1 MKDEPI
7 NDHEN
12 TDRRA
17 STDRRK
23 HPGADATPGARNG
36 GVLGRAADKIV
47 NGEGVFTLIRAGLT
61 SQLSSWTDMAASF
74 VFYAWVFFPLGR
86 DPLRSFLATAIGLIL
101 GGIVNSVVNYKFT
114 FRSEHC
120 AVKAVAVKFFL
131 IWAGSFLL
139 NLGGT
144 TGLDHVLQHWETIL
158 RIDWIK
164 PDGIF
169 AFARLSVSLVVSI
182 FWNFLLQ
189 KNFVYRSTRFD
200 PYAIRFVD
208 WLTLRR
214 NRRP

>member
-1 MKDEPI
+1 MSNDNTNETTVTDSRTSSGEPESERPVK
-7 NDHEN
+7 N
-12 TDRRA
+12 
-17 STDRRK
+17 
-23 HPGADATPGARNG
+23 GA
-36 GVLGRAADKIV
+36 LGRAADKLV
-47 NGEGVFTLIRAGLT
+47 NGGGIFTLVRATLT

-74 VFYAWVFFPLGR
+74 VCYAWIFFPLGL
-86 DPLRSFLATAIGLIL
+86 DPLRSFLSTAIGLVL

-144 TGLDHVLQHWETIL
+144 TGLDLVLQRWDTLL
-158 RIDWIK
+158 RVGWIK

-169 AFARLSVSLVVSI
+169 AFARLSVSLIVSV

-189 KNFVYRSTRFD
+189 KNFVYRRTSFD

-208 WLTLRR
+208 RVLLRR
-214 NRRP
+214 RR

>member
-1 MKDEPI
+1 MNIKQD
-7 NDHEN
+7 NDTTANDAPSH
-12 TDRRA
+12 DRDA
-17 STDRRK
+17 GRK
-23 HPGADATPGARNG
+23 N
-36 GVLGRAADKIV
+36 GVLGRATDKLV
-47 NGEGVFTLIRAGLT
+47 HGEGVFTLIRAGLT

-74 VFYAWVFFPLGR
+74 VCYAWIFFPLGR
-86 DPLRSFLATAIGLIL
+86 DPLRSFLATAIGLVL

-144 TGLDHVLQHWETIL
+144 TGLDHVLQHSEAIL
-158 RIDWIK
+158 RVGWIK

-214 NRRP
+214 RPSSSK

>member
-1 MKDEPI
+1 MNPDQL
-7 NDHEN
+7 NDNANEAFRPTATGDARVQN
-12 TDRRA
+12 
-17 STDRRK
+17 
-23 HPGADATPGARNG
+23 PGTRHGA
-36 GVLGRAADKIV
+36 LGKAADKLV
-47 NGEGVFTLIRAGLT
+47 HGEGIFTLIRATLT

-74 VFYAWVFFPLGR
+74 VCYAWIFFPLGR

-144 TGLDHVLQHWETIL
+144 TFLDHLLQGWDAVL
-158 RIDWIK
+158 RVGWIK

-169 AFARLSVSLVVSI
+169 AFARLSVSLVVSV

-189 KNFVYRSTRFD
+189 KNFVYRPTKFD

-208 WLTLRR
+208 WVTLRK
-214 NRRP
+214 RRRG

>member
-1 MKDEPI
+1 MTPDQL
-7 NDHEN
+7 NDNANE
-12 TDRRA
+12 TLQ
-17 STDRRK
+17 STQCDGAAESHSNA
-23 HPGADATPGARNG
+23 HP
-36 GVLGRAADKIV
+36 GVLGKAADKLV
-47 NGEGVFTLIRAGLT
+47 HGEGIFTLIRATLT

-74 VFYAWVFFPLGR
+74 VCYAWIFFPLGR

-120 AVKAVAVKFFL
+120 SVKAVAVKFFL

-144 TGLDHVLQHWETIL
+144 TFLDHVLQGWDAIL
-158 RIDWIK
+158 RVGWIK

-169 AFARLSVSLVVSI
+169 AFARLSVSLVVSV

-189 KNFVYRSTRFD
+189 KNFVYCQTRFD

-208 WLTLRR
+208 WVTLRK
-214 NRRP
+214 RRRG

>member
-1 MKDEPI
+1 MTTQKAPRLSNQRPD
-7 NDHEN
+7 D
-12 TDRRA
+12 TA
-17 STDRRK
+17 A
-23 HPGADATPGARNG
+23 PGRDGSVAPPAEGPAKK
-36 GVLGRAADKIV
+36 GVVGRAADKLV
-47 NGEGVFTLIRAGLT
+47 NGEGIFTLIRATLT

-74 VFYAWVFFPLGR
+74 VCYAWIFFPLGL
-86 DPLRSFLATAIGLIL
+86 DPLRSFLATAIGLVL

-144 TGLDHVLQHWETIL
+144 TCLDHALQRWDFL
-158 RIDWIK
+158 QRYGWIK

-189 KNFVYRSTRFD
+189 KNFVYRPTTFD

-208 WLTLRR
+208 WLIPRR
-214 NRRP
+214 RR

>member
-1 MKDEPI
+1 MNDESI
-7 NDHEN
+7 NDHED
-12 TDRRA
+12 TDRRER
-17 STDRRK
+17 S
-23 HPGADATPGARNG
+23 GANAAPGARNG

-47 NGEGVFTLIRAGLT
+47 HGEGVFTLIRAGLT

>member
-1 MKDEPI
+1 MNNEPT
-7 NDHEN
+7 NEP
-12 TDRRA
+12 A
-17 STDRRK
+17 AAA
-23 HPGADATPGARNG
+23 GATGDSEATAAKSGS
-36 GVLGRAADKIV
+36 VLGRAADKLV
-47 NGEGVFTLIRAGLT
+47 NGQGVFTLIRAGLT

-74 VFYAWVFFPLGR
+74 IFYAWVFFPLGR
-86 DPLRSFLATAIGLIL
+86 DPLRSFLATAIGLVL

-120 AVKAVAVKFFL
+120 AIKAVAVKFFL

-144 TGLDHVLQHWETIL
+144 TGLDHVLQKTEAIL
-158 RIDWIK
+158 RVGWIK

-189 KNFVYRSTRFD
+189 KNFVYRSTSFD

-208 WLTLRR
+208 WITLRG
-214 NRRP
+214 RRR